1 VFAFVSNEK
10 LNDSVRGFNTT
21 VNTALDNALDFID
34 DTQMVGQHGVFSQ
47 VNICLMQQANA
58 TIDRYDEINTFVQCQ
73 VNSKC
78 CGFVCACRVAMI
90 YSVRQ

>member
-21 VNTALDNALDFID
+21 VNTALDNALNFID

-47 VNICLMQQANA
+47 VYVSFM
-58 TIDRYDEINTFVQCQ
+58 
-73 VNSKC
+73 
-78 CGFVCACRVAMI
+78 
-90 YSVRQ
+90 